1 MLFNSYIFL
10 FAFLPLTLAAF
21 YGLSAVGGAKAAK
34 LWLILASL
42 VYYGW
47 WNPNYVFL
55 ILCSMLFN
63 FALGRLMWQ
72 GVGSPRRRKG
82 LMLFGVAVNLL
93 LLGYY
98 KYANFFVANIN
109 HVFGHSWTLDKI
121 ILPLGISFF
130 TFQEVTYLVDAS
142 RGVGC
147 EYDPADF
154 VLFITFF
161 PHSIAGPIVHHSE
174 MMPQFARPATYR
186 FQWNNLAIGLSFF
199 AVGLFK
205 KVMVADTLSGHAAKI
220 FDAAAAG
227 IPFGPADAWAGTLSY
242 TFQIYF
248 DFSGYCDMALGLARM
263 FGITLPLNFNS
274 PYKAAS
280 FIDFWHRWHMTL
292 SRCLRDYVYIPLG
305 GNRRGEARRYWNLML
320 TMLIGGIWH
329 GAGWTFVIW
338 GFFHGVCLALNH
350 LWHSV
355 RSKFF
360 EQQAGPSPV
369 SVWGARMLT
378 FFLVVIGWVFFR
390 AAGFDAA
397 KHVLA
402 AMFHLSPSPVAG
414 SPALLKPKVWFWL
427 IGLIGFVWLTP
438 NIAELLHQFAPAL
451 NPFKGSLPDGN
462 RWLRWRFTPGW
473 ALFAAALLAAS
484 VLCLSHTSEFLY
496 YNF

>member
-10 FAFLPLTLAAF
+10 FAFLPLTLAVF
-21 YGLSAVGGAKAAK
+21 YGLSAAGGAKAAK

-63 FALGRLMWQ
+63 FAVGRLMWRRP
-72 GVGSPRRRKG
+72 GSARRRQALLVFG
-82 LMLFGVAVNLL
+82 LAVNLL

-98 KYANFFVANIN
+98 KYANFFVANVN
-109 HVFGHSWTLDKI
+109 HFFGQSWTLDRI

-161 PHSIAGPIVHHSE
+161 PHAIAGPIVHHSE

-199 AVGLFK
+199 AIGLFK
-205 KVMVADTLSGHAAKI
+205 KVMVADTLSAHAAKV

-227 IPFGPADAWAGTLSY
+227 KLFGAGDAWAGVLSY

-248 DFSGYCDMALGLARM
+248 DFSGYCDMAIGLARM

-274 PYKAAS
+274 PYKAAG

-305 GNRRGEARRYWNLML
+305 GNRRGEGRRYWNLMV
-320 TMLIGGIWH
+320 TMLVGGIWH
-329 GAGWTFVIW
+329 GAGWTFAIW
-338 GFFHGVCLALNH
+338 GFFHGLCLAVNH
-350 LWHSV
+350 LWRSV
-355 RSKFF
+355 RNRVGT
-360 EQQAGPSPV
+360 GPAA
-369 SVWGARMLT
+369 VWGARAFT

-390 AAGFDAA
+390 ASGIHAA
-397 KHVLA
+397 KHVLE
-402 AMFHLSPSPVAG
+402 AMFHLSPGPAAG
-414 SPALLKPKVWFWL
+414 APLLVKPKVWFWL
-427 IGLIGFVWLTP
+427 IALLGFVWFSP
-438 NIAELLHQFAPAL
+438 NAAELLHTFSPRL
-451 NPFKGSLPDGN
+451 EPFQRPVA
-462 RWLRWRFTPGW
+462 RRQPI
-473 ALFAAALLAAS
+473 AALAVHAGVGFIRRGAVGRFRALPVAY
-484 VLCLSHTSEFLY
+484 E
-496 YNF
+496 